1 MKMAQYSEAYCLAV
15 LINSLKRR
23 KRYPDPVTVA
33 DCVKTLHD
41 LYGSYQQISEMVGVH
56 ASVIRK
62 WINLANAPEEIRQCV
77 KEEKIYP
84 VAAFAILSAFPE
96 DHKRV
101 EVAKEVVGW
110 GEPEIVRLI
119 RYMKQYPNLSITEC
133 KELLITEAMNTL
145 LRNGD
150 GINNAGGSLQS

>member
-1 MKMAQYSEAYCLAV
+1 MTQDNEAYCLAV

-23 KRYPDPVTVA
+23 ERYPDPITVA
-33 DCVKTLHD
+33 DCAKA
-41 LYGSYQQISEMVGVH
+41 LYDMYNSYQQISGMVGVH

-62 WINLANAPEEIRQCV
+62 WINLAKAPEEMRQCV
-77 KEEKIYP
+77 KEGKIYP

-96 DHKRV
+96 ENKRV

-119 RYMKQYPNLSITEC
+119 RYMKGHPNLSVTEC
-133 KELLITEAMNTL
+133 KELLMTEAMNTL

-150 GINNAGGSLQS
+150 GTNNADGSLQS